1 MDNIQEL
8 DLEVLEGELKP
19 FIYKWT
25 KGENNGKVCEYESL
39 SKDDSSGVIWL
50 NFKDG
55 SRINYEL
62 LDEFMMRIDS
72 SSISNETI
80 SNTETQE
87 TKNVRNAIHTGKK
100 LTPQKSNPIIT
111 LLEKQKPNWV
121 NVEMKLEL
129 NLPTKSLY
137 NVLTSSFDEAEDE
150 IIEFVV
156 RDLDIEVVKESLR
169 INIRQIYSNN
179 GKRKI
184 GIKASKEEQE

>member
-184 GIKASKEEQE
+184 GIKTSKEEQE

>member
-72 SSISNETI
+72 SSISNETS

-169 INIRQIYSNN
+169 INIRQIYSDN